1 MIELSFTMSD
11 ADVEYTEAFL
21 QRMNLRKEYAT
32 IDLHIPLASVRFF
45 VDGQNL
51 TWCPAARPSEEI
63 LLFACGLNVIV
74 HTIQVGQEI
83 EMPRIM
89 DGGTRYFKRI
99 DDSTVRITNDYSEEV
114 TVNCQLSELK
124 ASSELFCSQLY
135 EQIMSL
141 FPSYF
146 ELMDRLTGHKVFES
160 GETISEITIRQLLL
174 RDSQSLSSAP

>member
-11 ADVEYTEAFL
+11 ADIEYTEASL
-21 QRMNLRKEYAT
+21 QRMTLRKEYAT
-32 IDLHIPLASVRFF
+32 IDMHIPLASIRFF
-45 VDGQNL
+45 VDGQAL
-51 TWCPAARPSEEI
+51 TWCPSEGDSEEI
-63 LLFACGLNVIV
+63 LLFACDLNHIV

-83 EMPRIM
+83 AMPRIM
-89 DGGTRYFKRI
+89 EDGCRYFKRI
-99 DDSTVRITNDYSEEV
+99 DDHTVMIKNDYPEEV
-114 TVNCQLSELK
+114 TVYCQFSELK

-174 RDSQSLSSAP
+174 RDSQSFSSAP

>member
-11 ADVEYTEAFL
+11 ADIEYTEAFL

-32 IDLHIPLASVRFF
+32 IDLHIPLASIRFF

-51 TWCPAARPSEEI
+51 TWCPAARTSEEI
-63 LLFACGLNVIV
+63 LLFACDLNVIV

-89 DGGTRYFKRI
+89 EGGTRYFKRI
-99 DDSTVRITNDYSEEV
+99 DEHTVMIKNDCPEEA
-114 TVNCQLSELK
+114 TVYCQLSELK
-124 ASSELFCSQLY
+124 ARSELFCSQLY
-135 EQIMSL
+135 EQILSL

-174 RDSQSLSSAP
+174 RDPQSLSSAP

>member
-11 ADVEYTEAFL
+11 ADIEYTEAFL

-32 IDLHIPLASVRFF
+32 IDLHIPLASIRFF
-45 VDGQNL
+45 VDGQSL
-51 TWCPAARPSEEI
+51 TWRPAGRTSEEI
-63 LLFACGLNVIV
+63 LLFACDLNVIV

-89 DGGTRYFKRI
+89 EGGWKYFKRI
-99 DDSTVRITNDYSEEV
+99 DDHTVRIINDYPEEV
-114 TVNCQLSELK
+114 TVYCQLSELK